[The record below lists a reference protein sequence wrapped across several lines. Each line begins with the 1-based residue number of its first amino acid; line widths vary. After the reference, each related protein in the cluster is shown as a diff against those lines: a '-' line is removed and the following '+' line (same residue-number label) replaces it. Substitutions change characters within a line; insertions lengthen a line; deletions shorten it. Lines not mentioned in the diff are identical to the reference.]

1 MIRLCFQVI
10 LLSVAAV
17 GVIPKCTGDIITIDS
32 FSTALSFTN
41 GVFKNSSGTIISPG
55 GSNIYDSANKFV
67 RVDNGNSAEWQ
78 DTGTG
83 ILGNTRKV
91 LITNNP
97 APAGA
102 WKSSTLTIN
111 GGELGVNSPSN
122 NFLCLTCLQYSF
134 ALTPVDVLLYHF
146 IRIDL
151 SAFNPAYKS
160 SFQTR
165 LSISDG
171 TTTAVLTMS
180 NFVQGINK
188 FDLAAASN
196 WTTLNKASVTSAM
209 LEFTTSANGVDF
221 NADMI
226 AFSTNPEPGTFGI
239 LAASIALLALRRFR
253 KGRNDALCR
262 STPSLAVQSD

>member
-1 MIRLCFQVI
+1 MLMYVA
-10 LLSVAAV
+10 VAA
-17 GVIPKCTGDIITIDS
+17 IPACMADIMTIDS
-32 FSTALSFTN
+32 FSTSLSFTN
-41 GVFKNSSGTIISPG
+41 GVFKNSAGTVISPG

-78 DTGTG
+78 DTGAG
-83 ILGNTRKV
+83 ILGGTRKV

-97 APAGA
+97 APVGP

-111 GGELGVNSPSN
+111 SGELGVNSPSN

-134 ALTPVDVLLYHF
+134 ALTPVNVALYHF
-146 IRIDL
+146 VRIDL
-151 SAFNPAYKS
+151 SAFNPVYKP

-180 NFVQGINK
+180 NFIQGINK
-188 FDLAAASN
+188 FDLSAASN
-196 WTTLNKASVTSAM
+196 WTTLNKSSVTSAM

-239 LAASIALLALRRFR
+239 LAAAMAGVAVR
-253 KGRNDALCR
+253 KYRKNRNVSR
-262 STPSLAVQSD
+262 GNAVQHQAG